1 MDKQHGCT
9 FLIGLSAGCAIG
21 MLFAPHSGKKTRS
34 QIGEA
39 ANKGAAYMKERGE
52 AVCGLVDQGKDEVV
66 RQAED
71 VVEGVKRRVQDYKKA
86 VS

>member
-1 MDKQHGCT
+1 MDKQHVSDWFERRMRYRDAIC
-9 FLIGLSAGCAIG
+9 SA
-21 MLFAPHSGKKTRS
+21 LGKKDRS
-34 QIGEA
+34 QIGEG

-71 VVEGVKRRVQDYKKA
+71 VVEAVKRRAQDYKKA